1 MNGICTLA
9 NDCVYDQ
16 LIALLNS
23 IEAIYGDQM
32 PVCVYPY
39 DRQVE
44 QIAAA
49 IKARPQVQLYD
60 DWDSIHRWQNFVRQI
75 WQLHPTAHQ
84 RWGNS
89 DPNYC
94 HRLGVHHRF
103 CAFDGPFERFLYM
116 DADTLLLDS
125 VDSIF
130 AQLDQQDWVVYDFQ
144 YKDLSHVYE
153 VDAAKLHQI
162 FSPEQLQTE
171 IFCTGFFA
179 SKRGLFQQHQLDW
192 LIQQLR
198 SGDAKILYPMAPDQT
213 ILNYMVMKSRHSIC
227 NLALNLPE
235 SLRTGNS
242 VTSLHFEEQEY
253 RLYDHGK
260 PLTYLHYIGLP
271 SRLFSQVC
279 TGENVDFP
287 YRDLFL
293 HYRYLSEPQNRPQL
307 SGKPKLYDAPASLT
321 QRVLRKVGL
330 GR

>member
-1 MNGICTLA
+1 
-9 NDCVYDQ
+9 
-16 LIALLNS
+16 
-23 IEAIYGDQM
+23 
-32 PVCVYPY
+32 
-39 DRQVE
+39 
-44 QIAAA
+44 
-49 IKARPQVQLYD
+49 
-60 DWDSIHRWQNFVRQI
+60 
-75 WQLHPTAHQ
+75 
-84 RWGNS
+84 
-89 DPNYC
+89 
-94 HRLGVHHRF
+94 
-103 CAFDGPFERFLYM
+103 M